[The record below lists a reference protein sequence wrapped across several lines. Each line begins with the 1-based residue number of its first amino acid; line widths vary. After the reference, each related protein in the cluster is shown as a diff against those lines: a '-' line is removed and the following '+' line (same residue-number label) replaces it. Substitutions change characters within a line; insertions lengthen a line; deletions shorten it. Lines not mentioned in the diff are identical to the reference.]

1 MDVRQLTYFVAVAE
15 EGHFGRAADRVH
27 IAQPPLS
34 QQIKK
39 LEDELGVRLFDR
51 TSRKVS
57 LTRAGEALYER
68 ATDILARVAAAE
80 EHLKAMASGRR
91 GRLGVGFVG
100 PAMDSRLPDA
110 VRAYRE
116 SNPDVELTLRQL
128 STINQLEEVHD
139 GRLDVGFV
147 RLFDEKPQALERR
160 LFLQEEY
167 VLALPRSHR
176 LATKTG
182 PVHLADLADEPWI
195 IFPRE
200 SGPKLYDSIMD
211 ACRTVGFTPRIV
223 QETLGKMTT
232 AALVAAGMGISL
244 LPHGTAQMRPELVT
258 RIVEGPL
265 PLMEIWAV
273 WRKTDDAAALH
284 AFLDVV
290 GREAGWAG

>member
-34 QQIKK
+34 QQIRK

-91 GRLGVGFVG
+91 GTLGVGFVG

-128 STINQLEEVHD
+128 STISQLEEVQD

-147 RLFDEKPQALERR
+147 RLFDEKPLALERR

-176 LATKTG
+176 LAADSG
-182 PVHLADLADEPWI
+182 PIHLADLADEPWI

-211 ACRTVGFTPRIV
+211 ACRKVGFSPRIV

-258 RIVEGPL
+258 RSVEGPL

-290 GREAGWAG
+290 GKEAGWAE